1 MKKVMFY
8 FSMMFSIICLS
19 LSLLNAQNINL
30 YGSTMGNCDTVSGYC
45 NMIFL
50 KINPLTATE
59 SVIDTLTNINSISSG
74 STTFD
79 QSNHHYIIVGG
90 NNSGSSSLFVLD
102 TNGTILS
109 ENLLLTHVTQKLSP
123 FRDKIFIEY
132 NMS

>member
-1 MKKVMFY
+1 M
-8 FSMMFSIICLS
+8 
-19 LSLLNAQNINL
+19 NAQNINL